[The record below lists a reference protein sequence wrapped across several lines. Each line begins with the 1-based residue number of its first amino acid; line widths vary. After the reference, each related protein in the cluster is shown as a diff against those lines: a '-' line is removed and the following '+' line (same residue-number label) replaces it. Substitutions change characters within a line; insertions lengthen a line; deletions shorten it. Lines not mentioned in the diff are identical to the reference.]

1 MRSKSDNIEIMINNE
16 AGEVIEEFS
25 KSFKSRY
32 QNKLESMIMSMK
44 VVIDYVYLL
53 NYKCL

>member
-25 KSFKSRY
+25 KSFNSRY
-32 QNKLESMIMSMK
+32 QNKLESMKGSHR
-44 VVIDYVYLL
+44 L
-53 NYKCL
+53 CLFIEL